1 MMMMMMMEKK
11 HMGPRNCF
19 ILQTIHESVYSQN
32 SCTNAETPFLSSSSM
47 SENDEENKFCFDC
60 KKKLGV
66 YLHCKFG
73 TLLCRACAEEHKT
86 DGQLKIESGKYLK
99 CIFFNHQVKEEFSP
113 LFSPMMMSASSSAL
127 EDDSDDDED
136 VDGGV
141 ENDENALSEEREP
154 ILTELELATL
164 SAGGNRALSLFLKNE
179 HGIIVGNLN
188 AKDRVKFYKECRE
201 LRAYRVELAMASS
214 MRMHALREEYKEF
227 LDDYH
232 AATESGSISS
242 NDKSTKNKKKIRKIS
257 DSLGSALTNID
268 KELMEEKRREE
279 EEERLQQE
287 EEEEEEKSDENKR
300 EEKDDGD
307 EPRTPDSESKEET
320 RTTTTSSSLFSSP
333 TSLLKSIDTSGLNK
347 IGTWVQSITATATT
361 KSSESGNSDKEN
373 NSDDEKETMEKAE
386 VRPGKEED
394 LLDEIETIAEAAA
407 AEVSSTG
414 ANINDKSNETNSS
427 SNSSS
432 DSDELLNEIDQI
444 VAEVDDDD
452 NSVKEKEEEERKEE
466 RNITT
471 SSDGS
476 SRLASSPRSVR
487 FVKIRNE
494 AATAVQKH
502 WKGSNERKAF
512 LNQKR
517 AATTIQSSFRGN
529 KARRGV
535 VREMKE
541 EVKRIEKETEAAI
554 KIQSRF
560 RGSKARVTIAELREE
575 VRRKEEERVALEAKR
590 ERERVERQSA
600 ITIQKSFKGMQQRK
614 VYGEFKACKARDHA
628 ATHIQSY
635 YRGVKTR
642 EQVAN
647 DRKARLLLAALEKRE
662 AENEKRVRA
671 AILLQAH
678 SRGFLARREARE
690 LREFAKIKIE
700 AKLYARKRVEERIE
714 AKMNEL
720 RTRNG
725 ICA

>member
-1 MMMMMMMEKK
+1 MMMMEKK

-32 SCTNAETPFLSSSSM
+32 SCSNAETPSLSSSSM

-99 CIFFNHQVKEEFSP
+99 CIFFNHQVKEKFSP

-347 IGTWVQSITATATT
+347 IGAWVQSITATATT

-494 AATAVQKH
+494 AATAVQL
-502 WKGSNERKAF
+502 S
-512 LNQKR
+512 L
-517 AATTIQSSFRGN
+517 I
-529 KARRGV
+529 
-535 VREMKE
+535 
-541 EVKRIEKETEAAI
+541 
-554 KIQSRF
+554 
-560 RGSKARVTIAELREE
+560 
-575 VRRKEEERVALEAKR
+575 
-590 ERERVERQSA
+590 
-600 ITIQKSFKGMQQRK
+600 
-614 VYGEFKACKARDHA
+614 
-628 ATHIQSY
+628 HISEP
-635 YRGVKTR
+635 TR
-642 EQVAN
+642 P
-647 DRKARLLLAALEKRE
+647 
-662 AENEKRVRA
+662 
-671 AILLQAH
+671 
-678 SRGFLARREARE
+678 
-690 LREFAKIKIE
+690 
-700 AKLYARKRVEERIE
+700 Y
-714 AKMNEL
+714 
-720 RTRNG
+720 
-725 ICA
+725 

>member
-1 MMMMMMMEKK
+1 MMMMEKK

-32 SCTNAETPFLSSSSM
+32 SCSNAETPSLSSSSM

-287 EEEEEEKSDENKR
+287 EEEE
-300 EEKDDGD
+300 
-307 EPRTPDSESKEET
+307 
-320 RTTTTSSSLFSSP
+320 
-333 TSLLKSIDTSGLNK
+333 
-347 IGTWVQSITATATT
+347 
-361 KSSESGNSDKEN
+361 
-373 NSDDEKETMEKAE
+373 
-386 VRPGKEED
+386 
-394 LLDEIETIAEAAA
+394 
-407 AEVSSTG
+407 
-414 ANINDKSNETNSS
+414 
-427 SNSSS
+427 
-432 DSDELLNEIDQI
+432 
-444 VAEVDDDD
+444 
-452 NSVKEKEEEERKEE
+452 
-466 RNITT
+466 
-471 SSDGS
+471 
-476 SRLASSPRSVR
+476 
-487 FVKIRNE
+487 
-494 AATAVQKH
+494 
-502 WKGSNERKAF
+502 
-512 LNQKR
+512 
-517 AATTIQSSFRGN
+517 
-529 KARRGV
+529 
-535 VREMKE
+535 
-541 EVKRIEKETEAAI
+541 
-554 KIQSRF
+554 
-560 RGSKARVTIAELREE
+560 
-575 VRRKEEERVALEAKR
+575 RRKER
-590 ERERVERQSA
+590 
-600 ITIQKSFKGMQQRK
+600 
-614 VYGEFKACKARDHA
+614 
-628 ATHIQSY
+628 
-635 YRGVKTR
+635 R
-642 EQVAN
+642 EQT
-647 DRKARLLLAALEKRE
+647 R
-662 AENEKRVRA
+662 
-671 AILLQAH
+671 
-678 SRGFLARREARE
+678 
-690 LREFAKIKIE
+690 
-700 AKLYARKRVEERIE
+700 RKR
-714 AKMNEL
+714 
-720 RTRNG
+720 
-725 ICA
+725 